1 MKQLDLPKENT
12 WGFFSVARLDDP
24 VPSIGGWMI
33 VWVPSIRIREV
44 TPRVISEDE
53 TLETMAS

>member
-1 MKQLDLPKENT
+1 MKQLDLPNENT
-12 WGFFSVARLDDP
+12 WGFFSVARLEDP

-44 TPRVISEDE
+44 APRVISNDE
-53 TLETMAS
+53 PPETMAS